1 LGLTETEPPDCPS
14 FAAGADDVAEG
25 EGAAAEVAPE
35 LAPDETIPVGTV
47 AEAVPSR
54 ISTWPAG
61 TDAAAVAVAPKYL
74 AIFAALAA
82 VPVP

>member
-1 LGLTETEPPDCPS
+1 LTVTEPPDCPS
-14 FAAGADDVAEG
+14 FAAGADDVAAG
-25 EGAAAEVAPE
+25 EVAAAGVAPE
-35 LAPDETIPVGTV
+35 LALDETIPAGTV

-61 TDAAAVAVAPKYL
+61 TDVAAVAAAPKYL
-74 AIFAALAA
+74 AIFAALAD